1 MQVENL
7 DHLGLVAGIIDELGL
22 VELTDEVLNGKPRVH
37 VTTGQVVKAMLL
49 NCMGFVSAPLY
60 LFSEFFES
68 KPTEH
73 LLGARVKAEHLNDD
87 RLGRALD
94 ELHQYGTS
102 QFFLEASMAAVEK
115 FGVDV
120 SQGHLD
126 STSMAVDGEYK
137 KAEPQAAEELV
148 LKPEEEA
155 EPIAVKIVR
164 GYSRDHRPDL
174 KQFIINLICSRDGG
188 IPLWLKVGNGNDSDS
203 QKFAQ
208 LMAEF
213 KRNWTANT
221 MIVVDAAFYSEPNL
235 QTVKSLKWLS
245 RVPQTLKVS
254 QQLIAT
260 EEEKLT
266 AVACDLEDYRLWE
279 VKQNYGNIEQRWILI
294 ESQSRKA
301 DESLWEPELK
311 KIEQRLNRQLK
322 DLTRQIFACKPD
334 AMEALLNFQAS
345 LETHTLSSYS
355 VETIRTKR
363 PPGRPAQEKV
373 KTDIEGYQLKAELVR
388 KETTTEEFQQKRS
401 RFILATNQLDAQ
413 EWPAQKLLEEYK
425 NQQKVERG
433 FRFLKDPLFF
443 TSSVFVN
450 TPSRVEVLALL
461 MALTLLVY
469 SLAERKLRQALEVA
483 QETVSDQRKKPT
495 RKPTFRWIA
504 QRFQGIH
511 LIQVDH
517 STIVSNLSEERDK
530 IIRLLGPPIERYYHL
545 FS

>member
-1 MQVENL
+1 VQVDNL
-7 DHLGLVAGIIDELGL
+7 DHLILVAGIIDELGL
-22 VELTDEVLNGKPRVH
+22 VELTDTILSGKPRVY
-37 VTTGQVVKAMLL
+37 VITGQVVKAMLL
-49 NCMGFVSAPLY
+49 NYMGFMSAPLY

-73 LLGARVKAEHLNDD
+73 LLGAGVKPEHLNDD

-94 ELHQYGTS
+94 ELYEYGSS

-126 STSMAVDGEYK
+126 STSMAVHGEYK
-137 KAEPQAAEELV
+137 KAEPQEPEKLV
-148 LKPEEEA
+148 LKPDEEA
-155 EPIAVKIVR
+155 EPIAIEIVR

-188 IPLWLKVGNGNDSDS
+188 VPLWLKVGNGNDSDS
-203 QKFAQ
+203 QEFAQ
-208 LMAEF
+208 LMADF
-213 KRNWTANT
+213 KNNWTANT
-221 MIVVDAAFYSEPNL
+221 MMVVDAAFYSEPNL
-235 QTVKSLKWLS
+235 QKVKSLKWLS

-260 EEEKLT
+260 VEEELT
-266 AVACDLEDYRLWE
+266 AVPCYLEDYRMWE
-279 VKQNYGNIEQRWILI
+279 VKQNYGGIDQRWILI

-311 KIEQRLNRQLK
+311 KIEQR
-322 DLTRQIFACKPD
+322 
-334 AMEALLNFQAS
+334 
-345 LETHTLSSYS
+345 
-355 VETIRTKR
+355 
-363 PPGRPAQEKV
+363 
-373 KTDIEGYQLKAELVR
+373 
-388 KETTTEEFQQKRS
+388 
-401 RFILATNQLDAQ
+401 NQLDEV

-450 TPSRVEVLALL
+450 TPSRVEAFALL

-469 SLAERKLRQALEVA
+469 SLAERKLRQALKGA
-483 QETVSDQRKKPT
+483 NETVNDQRKKPT
-495 RKPTFRWIA
+495 SKPTFRWIT
-504 QRFQGIH
+504 QLFQGIH
-511 LIQVDH
+511 LIQVDC

-530 IIRLLGPPIERYYHL
+530 IIRLLGPPVERYYHL
-545 FS
+545 LS

>member
-1 MQVENL
+1 VQVDNL

-22 VELTDEVLNGKPRVH
+22 VELTDEVLNGKPRIH

-73 LLGARVKAEHLNDD
+73 LLGEGVKPEHLNDD

-94 ELHQYGTS
+94 ELYEYGTS
-102 QFFLEASMAAVEK
+102 QFFLQSSIAAVEK

-126 STSMAVDGEYK
+126 STSMAVEGEYK
-137 KAEPQAAEELV
+137 KAETQQSEELV
-148 LKPEEEA
+148 LKPDEEA
-155 EPIAVKIVR
+155 EPIAIEIVR

-174 KQFIINLICSRDGG
+174 KQFMINLICSRDGG
-188 IPLWLKVGNGNDSDS
+188 VPLWLKVGNGNDSDS
-203 QKFAQ
+203 QEFAQ
-208 LMAEF
+208 LMVDF
-213 KRNWTANT
+213 KNNWTANK
-221 MIVVDAAFYSEPNL
+221 MMVVDAAFYNEPNL
-235 QTVKSLKWLS
+235 QKVKSLKWLS
-245 RVPQTLKVS
+245 RVPQTLTIAKK
-254 QQLIAT
+254 LIAT
-260 EEEKLT
+260 PEEELT
-266 AVACDLEDYRLWE
+266 SVPCDLEDYRMWE
-279 VKQNYGNIEQRWILI
+279 VKQNYGGIEQRWILI

-311 KIEQRLNRQLK
+311 KLEKRLNRQLK
-322 DLTRQIFACKPD
+322 ALTQQIFACKPD

-363 PPGRPAQEKV
+363 APGRPAREKV
-373 KTDIEGYQLKAELVR
+373 QTDIEGYQLKAELVR

-401 RFILATNQLDAQ
+401 RFILATNQLDEV

-425 NQQKVERG
+425 NQQKAERG

-450 TPSRVEVLALL
+450 TPSRVEALALL

-483 QETVSDQRKKPT
+483 KETVADQRKKQT
-495 RKPTFRWIA
+495 SKPTFRWIT

-511 LIQVDH
+511 LIKVDC

-530 IIRLLGPPIERYYHL
+530 IIRLLGPPVERYYHL
-545 FS
+545 LS

>member
-1 MQVENL
+1 MQVKNL

-22 VELTDEVLNGKPRVH
+22 AELTDKILDGKPRHH

-73 LLGARVKAEHLNDD
+73 LLGANVKPEHLNDD

-94 ELHQYGTS
+94 ELYEYGTS
-102 QFFLEASMAAVEK
+102 QFFLQSSIAAVEK
-115 FGVDV
+115 FGVNV
-120 SQGHLD
+120 AQGHLD
-126 STSMAVDGEYK
+126 STSIAVHGEYK
-137 KAEPQAAEELV
+137 KADPQKQEELV
-148 LKPEEEA
+148 LKTDEEA
-155 EPIAVKIVR
+155 EPIAIEIVR

-174 KQFIINLICSRDGG
+174 KQFMINLICSQDGG
-188 IPLWLKVGNGNDSDS
+188 VPLWLKVGNGNDSDS

-208 LMAEF
+208 LMTDF
-213 KRNWTANT
+213 KSNWTANK
-221 MIVVDAAFYSEPNL
+221 MMVVDAAFYNEPNL
-235 QTVKSLKWLS
+235 QKVQSLKWLS
-245 RVPQTLKVS
+245 RVPQTLKIAKE
-254 QQLIAT
+254 LIAT
-260 EEEKLT
+260 AEEELT
-266 AVACDLEDYRLWE
+266 SVPCELDDYRMWE
-279 VKQNYGNIEQRWILI
+279 VKQNYGGIEQRWILI

-311 KIEQRLNRQLK
+311 KIEKRLNRQLK
-322 DLTRQIFACKPD
+322 ALTQQIFACKPD

-373 KTDIEGYQLKAELVR
+373 QTDIEGYQLRAELVR

-401 RFILATNQLDAQ
+401 RFILATNQLDGV
-413 EWPAQKLLEEYK
+413 EWPAQRLLEEYK

-443 TSSVFVN
+443 TSSIFVKN
-450 TPSRVEVLALL
+450 PKRVEALALL

-469 SLAERKLRQALEVA
+469 SLAERKIRQSLAAGGQTIKNQV
-483 QETVSDQRKKPT
+483 KKAT
-495 RKPTFRWIA
+495 STPTFRWII

-511 LIQVDH
+511 LIRID
-517 STIVSNLSEERDK
+517 STTIVSNLCEERGK
-530 IIRLLGPPIERYYHL
+530 IIHLLGSFAERYYHL
-545 FS
+545 LS

>member
-1 MQVENL
+1 MQIKNL

-37 VTTGQVVKAMLL
+37 VSTGQVVKAMLL
-49 NCMGFVSAPLY
+49 NCMGFVSAPLH

-73 LLGARVKAEHLNDD
+73 LLGAGVKAEHLNDD

-102 QFFLEASMAAVEK
+102 QFFLEASMAAVKK

-137 KAEPQAAEELV
+137 KAELEAPEELV

-155 EPIAVKIVR
+155 EPIAIKIVR

-188 IPLWLKVGNGNDSDS
+188 VPLWLKVGNGNDSDS

-221 MIVVDAAFYSEPNL
+221 MMVVDAAFYSEPNL

-245 RVPQTLKVS
+245 RVPQTLKVA

-260 EEEKLT
+260 AEEELT
-266 AVACDLEDYRLWE
+266 AVLCDLEDYRLWE
-279 VKQNYGNIEQRWILI
+279 VKQNYGDIEQRWILI

-311 KIEQRLNRQLK
+311 K
-322 DLTRQIFACKPD
+322 
-334 AMEALLNFQAS
+334 
-345 LETHTLSSYS
+345 
-355 VETIRTKR
+355 
-363 PPGRPAQEKV
+363 
-373 KTDIEGYQLKAELVR
+373 
-388 KETTTEEFQQKRS
+388 
-401 RFILATNQLDAQ
+401 
-413 EWPAQKLLEEYK
+413 YK

-443 TSSVFVN
+443 TSSIFVN
-450 TPSRVEVLALL
+450 TPSRVEALALL

-469 SLAERKLRQALEVA
+469 SLAERKLRQALKVA
-483 QETVSDQRKKPT
+483 EETVADQRKKQT
-495 RKPTFRWIA
+495 SKPTFRWIT
-504 QRFQGIH
+504 QIFQGIH
-511 LIQVDH
+511 LIKVDC

-530 IIRLLGPPIERYYHL
+530 IIRLLGPPVERYYHL
-545 FS
+545 LS